1 MTRQQA
7 ATAEMDT
14 WTDYDDKSRLTH
26 WMDPGAAL
34 DPGKPLTCG
43 EWARRYAATVGGV
56 VVTRNGQ
63 VAVCKQEA

>member
-7 ATAEMDT
+7 TTELDT
-14 WTDYDDKSRLTH
+14 WTDYDDKRRITH
-26 WMDPGAAL
+26 WMDPREAIDL
-34 DPGKPLTCG
+34 SHPELTCG